1 MLSQKRNP
9 TKTQRTQR
17 IFIHWLL
24 RLFDLSDFEGNTKN
38 LNFETASPFFLAKPY
53 LPKNP
58 LIINP
63 KKCYFLPYLNFCI
76 FALYKVLWNLQKIL
90 SQQQLKQSGISIG

>member
-1 MLSQKRNP
+1 LRQPLLFSQ
-9 TKTQRTQR
+9 TISAQ
-17 IFIHWLL
+17 
-24 RLFDLSDFEGNTKN
+24 
-38 LNFETASPFFLAKPY
+38 
-53 LPKNP
+53 NP

>member
-53 LPKNP
+53 LPKTP
-58 LIINP
+58 LSSTRKNATFYPTSIFVFLHFIKYYGTY
-63 KKCYFLPYLNFCI
+63 KKF
-76 FALYKVLWNLQKIL
+76 
-90 SQQQLKQSGISIG
+90 

>member
-24 RLFDLSDFEGNTKN
+24 LLCDLSDFEGNTK
-38 LNFETASPFFLAKPY
+38 
-53 LPKNP
+53 
-58 LIINP
+58 
-63 KKCYFLPYLNFCI
+63 
-76 FALYKVLWNLQKIL
+76 
-90 SQQQLKQSGISIG
+90 ISILRQPLHFFSQAISAQKPRYHQAEKMLLFTLPQFLYFCTL